1 MGWYD
6 ERLRKRLSSG
16 TRVNGLVMTTLN
28 TRNNERGVVLFMSL
42 VMLLILT
49 ILGLSS
55 VQTTSLQERMSRNA
69 RDTNLAFQAAESALR
84 DGEDL
89 VEGLV
94 ALTPFDAGTNGY
106 YYENGPG
113 VSPNWRDVS
122 WAEAA
127 PTDGNFLAAD
137 TAIAGV
143 AGQPKYIVEHVMA
156 VISDADAL
164 NLDNIGQ
171 DTGSGRTQIFRVTA
185 YGVGGTQTARVMLQA
200 TYGKRF

>member
-1 MGWYD
+1 MHCST
-6 ERLRKRLSSG
+6 LKIAPTNL
-16 TRVNGLVMTTLN
+16 TTF
-28 TRNNERGVVLFMSL
+28 RAKEKGVALFMSL

-89 VEGLV
+89 LETLT
-94 ALTPFDAGTNGY
+94 ALTNFENGTSGY
-106 YYENGPG
+106 YFEKDPG
-113 VSPNWRDVS
+113 DGANWLDVS
-122 WAEAA
+122 WS
-127 PTDGNFLAAD
+127 PTSDSCTGCITN
-137 TAIAGV
+137 TTTINNV
-143 AGQPKYIVEHVMA
+143 ATQPKYILEHVKA

-171 DTGSGRTQIFRVTA
+171 DTGSGRTQIFRVTS
-185 YGVGGTQTARVMLQA
+185 YGVGGTNSARVMLQA

>member
-1 MGWYD
+1 MNEY
-6 ERLRKRLSSG
+6 
-16 TRVNGLVMTTLN
+16 
-28 TRNNERGVVLFMSL
+28 RNRQLQRNDQKGVVLFMSL

-89 VEGLV
+89 LELLNSR
-94 ALTPFDAGTNGY
+94 ALFDAGTTGY
-106 YYENGPG
+106 YYDNDPG
-113 VSPNWRDVS
+113 VNPNWRDVD
-122 WAEAA
+122 WTAA
-127 PTDGNFLAAD
+127 SAAGCGCLDGD
-137 TAIAGV
+137 TAITGV
-143 AGQPKYIVEHVMA
+143 ASQPRYVVEHVRE

-171 DTGSGRTQIFRVTA
+171 DTGSGRTQIFKVTTF
-185 YGVGGTQTARVMLQA
+185 GVGGTSTAQVMLQG

>member
-1 MGWYD
+1 MND
-6 ERLRKRLSSG
+6 SNFKMIPFDSNASRAKEK
-16 TRVNGLVMTTLN
+16 
-28 TRNNERGVVLFMSL
+28 GVALFMSL

-89 VEGLV
+89 LETLTSLTNFENGVEGFYFEKDPGDGANWLDV
-94 ALTPFDAGTNGY
+94 TWSPTADDCTGCITN
-106 YYENGPG
+106 
-113 VSPNWRDVS
+113 
-122 WAEAA
+122 
-127 PTDGNFLAAD
+127 T
-137 TAIAGV
+137 TAIDNV
-143 AGQPKYIVEHVMA
+143 ATQPKYIVEHVKA

-171 DTGSGRTQIFRVTA
+171 DTGSGRTQIFRVTS
-185 YGVGGTQTARVMLQA
+185 YGVGGTNSARVMLQA